1 MSKAR
6 DLANAG
12 TALTNVSPT
21 ELGYLDGVTSA
32 VQTQIDSKITGSSAI
47 SPTIV
52 DAKGDLIAATGADTV
67 SRIAVGSNNQV
78 LTADSSTATG
88 LKWATADALP
98 SQTSKTGKFL
108 STNGTTASWQSAD
121 GSVSDWSFY
130 LPPANPTANN
140 PGAPQAIMKVNGY
153 WFILT
158 GSGFIFYS
166 SDAKSWT
173 RWVSTGT
180 EGVTGLWGVLY
191 GNSTYVIYC
200 DNGAVY
206 TATTIGGTLTS
217 RTSQF
222 SGNVIIDGVW
232 MGGSV
237 NLFILVGGGG
247 KLSTSPDGITWTA
260 RTANQSTA
268 SITSIA
274 VNNTATLAILTSTQ
288 ATANKAS
295 YSSDGINWTAFS
307 PDNSTASSRAGFI
320 FYDAA
325 NTKWI
330 YAGSYVQW
338 WESTSPTSG
347 TWTQTVRT
355 HIDFANSGVN
365 NTDKYQIYAPFISKD
380 VTNNKWIVL
389 SQNGDGASWGIYTYD
404 PTSSTTLFNG
414 KMYELE
420 NFRTMYLPSAL
431 GKNTYA
437 ALPQTAVGYA
447 DGVFV
452 ACGGNNSQVILS
464 NA

>member
-6 DLANAG
+6 DIASASPAPS
-12 TALTNVSPT
+12 TVSAT

-32 VQTQIDSKITGSSAI
+32 VQTQINSKVAAS
-47 SPTIV
+47 IV

-67 SRIAVGSNNQV
+67 SRVAVGSNNQV

-140 PGAPQAIMKVNGY
+140 PGAPQAVMKVNGY

-173 RWVSTGT
+173 RWVSTST
-180 EGVTGLWGVLY
+180 EAVTGIWGVLY
-191 GNSTYVIYC
+191 GNNTYVIYC
-200 DNGAVY
+200 DNGAVF

-237 NLFILVGGGG
+237 NLFILVGGNGVV
-247 KLSTSPDGITWTA
+247 STSPDGTTWTS
-260 RTANQSTA
+260 RTANQGVN

-274 VNNTATLAILTSTQ
+274 VNDTGTLAILTAMGSV
-288 ATANKAS
+288 ANNAS
-295 YSSDGINWTAFS
+295 YSSNGTTWTAFS
-307 PDNSTASSRAGFI
+307 PDDGSSTTRAGFI

-330 YAGSYVQW
+330 YAGSYTQW
-338 WESTSPTSG
+338 WESTNPTGG

-355 HIDFANSGVN
+355 HIDYATSN
-365 NTDKYQIYAPFISKD
+365 NNDVDKYTMYSPFISKD
-380 VTNNKWIVL
+380 VTNNKWIIL
-389 SQNGDGASWGIYTYD
+389 SRNANGASWGIYTYD
-404 PTSSTTLFNG
+404 PTSSTTLYNG

-420 NFRTMYLPSAL
+420 NFRTIYIPTAL
-431 GKNTYA
+431 GKNTYQ

>member
-6 DLANAG
+6 DIASASPAPS
-12 TALTNVSPT
+12 TVSAT

-32 VQTQIDSKITGSSAI
+32 VQTQIDSKIGQSTAI
-47 SPTIV
+47 NPTIV
-52 DAKGDLIAATGADTV
+52 DAKGDIIAATAADTV
-67 SRIAVGSNNQV
+67 SRLAVGSNNQV

-130 LPPANPTANN
+130 LPAANPTANSFS
-140 PGAPQAIMKVNGY
+140 APNGVMKVNGY
-153 WFILT
+153 WFIVS
-158 GSGFIFYS
+158 GNGFISYS

-173 RWVSTGT
+173 RWASTGT
-180 EGVTGLWGVLY
+180 EAIVGLQGVLY
-191 GNSTYVIYC
+191 ANNIYVFYG
-200 DNGAVY
+200 DSGAVF

-222 SGNVIIDGVW
+222 STSSILDGVW

-237 NLFILVGGGG
+237 NLFILVGGTG
-247 KLSTSPDGITWTA
+247 KVSTSPDGINWTA
-260 RTANQSTA
+260 RTANQSTN
-268 SITSIA
+268 TVGSIA
-274 VNNTATLAILTSTQ
+274 VNDTGTLAILA
-288 ATANKAS
+288 ATGSIANNAS

-307 PDNSTASSRAGFI
+307 PDDGSTANRNGFM

-330 YAGSYVQW
+330 YAGNYTQW
-338 WESTSPTSG
+338 WESTNPTGG
-347 TWTQTVRT
+347 TWTQTIRT
-355 HIDFANSGVN
+355 HIDYGNSSAN
-365 NTDKYQIYAPFISKD
+365 NTDKSNLYAPFISKD
-380 VTNNKWIVL
+380 VTNNKWIVI
-389 SQNGDGASWGIYTYD
+389 SQNADGGTMGIYTYD
-404 PTSSTTLFNG
+404 PTSSVSIDSG
-414 KMYELE
+414 KVYKLD
-420 NFRTMYLPSAL
+420 NFRTFYVPTNL

-437 ALPQTAVGYA
+437 PTVQVAVGYA

-452 ACGGNNSQVILS
+452 ACGGSRGQVILS